1 MKFSIFSRNKMKSDE
16 ALLALYKQD
25 NDMEVLGEL
34 YNRYL
39 EMSMGLCM
47 KYLKHVQESE
57 DAVMEVFEII
67 VKRLPNHDVEN
78 FKPWLYRVVSNHCL
92 DILRRKK
99 RISEKE
105 IEVYRVQSEEG
116 LRHESESFSGELNE
130 KEVQLNAMENCI
142 EELKEQQ
149 RKSVQ
154 LFFIEKQSYETV
166 AKALGIT
173 WSQTRSAI
181 QNGKRNLKKCM
192 EKSHE
197 PAR

>member
-1 MKFSIFSRNKMKSDE
+1 MKFSLFSRNKSKSDE
-16 ALLALYKQD
+16 DLLALYKQD
-25 NDMEVLGEL
+25 QDMEVLGEL

-47 KYLKHVQESE
+47 KYLKHVEESE
-57 DAVMEVFEII
+57 DAVMEIFEII
-67 VKRLPNHDVEN
+67 AKRLPNHDVEN
-78 FKPWLYRVVSNHCL
+78 FKAWLYRVVSNHCL
-92 DILRRKK
+92 DILRKKK
-99 RISEKE
+99 RISDKE
-105 IEVYRVQSEEG
+105 IEHYRMQSEEDLRLDHTG
-116 LRHESESFSGELNE
+116 LSEELTE
-130 KEVQLNAMENCI
+130 KEVLLNIMEQCI

-154 LFFIEKQSYETV
+154 LFFIEKQTYEMV
-166 AKALGIT
+166 AQALGIS

-192 EKSHE
+192 EKNHE